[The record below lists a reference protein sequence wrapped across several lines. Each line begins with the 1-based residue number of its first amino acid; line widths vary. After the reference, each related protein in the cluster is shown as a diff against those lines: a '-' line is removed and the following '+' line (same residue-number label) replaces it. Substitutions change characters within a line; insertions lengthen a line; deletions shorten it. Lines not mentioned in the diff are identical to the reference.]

1 MRRALLLGLALAA
14 VSASAQATP
23 PTPPAPPGNAPPS
36 TSARAAVPPEALRS
50 SIEGHLGRPYVWGSS
65 GLKSFDCSGYVWR
78 VLWENGILMKRTTAR
93 KLSMVLPKVSEA
105 DRWSFG
111 NIVFFD
117 NRKHCGIV
125 ASHDTFYH
133 AATTAGTNLS
143 RFDPLWR
150 RKICGIRALPR
161 PAARDT
167 TKDD

>member
-1 MRRALLLGLALAA
+1 MRRMLLLCLGLA
-14 VSASAQATP
+14 VTASAQATP
-23 PTPPAPPGNAPPS
+23 AASPAPGSSPPS
-36 TSARAAVPPEALRS
+36 ASARAPVPPEALRS
-50 SIEGHLGRPYVWGSS
+50 SIEGHLGRPYVWGSA

-78 VLWENGILMKRTTAR
+78 VLWENGIMMKRTTAR
-93 KLSMVLPKVSEA
+93 KLYMVLPKVSEA

-111 NIVFFD
+111 NVVFFD

-143 RFDPLWR
+143 HFDPLWR

-167 TKDD
+167 TKGD

>member
-1 MRRALLLGLALAA
+1 MKRVLLLGLVIAA
-14 VSASAQATP
+14 VTAGAQTRSPTSTGSA
-23 PTPPAPPGNAPPS
+23 PASGPVAAP
-36 TSARAAVPPEALRS
+36 AGLPPEALRS

-93 KLSMVLPKVSEA
+93 KLYMVLPKVSEA

-111 NIVFFD
+111 NVVFFD

-133 AATTAGTNLS
+133 AQTSTGTNLS

-150 RKICGIRALPR
+150 RKICGIRTLPR
-161 PAARDT
+161 QAARDT